1 MKLYMYCNQSTSRI
15 RDSITYVWLQKL
27 KLVHTV
33 LLTVVEILSDIL
45 QNSTLGEDEI
55 ERERG
60 VILREMQVGVLGTT
74 QISK

>member
-1 MKLYMYCNQSTSRI
+1 M
-15 RDSITYVWLQKL
+15 QKL
-27 KLVHTV
+27 KLVHAV

-60 VILREMQVGVLGTT
+60 VILREMQVSVLGTT